1 MWGKSTPNCERLI
14 GKNVRLANSAS
25 PTLWAPQIAQKPKRK
40 KTLSSSFVNSYLQK
54 SLVLIKELFFNNFA
68 ILYLVKRNLV
78 HLVTAVFLVRYIHF
92 HSNCY

>member
-14 GKNVRLANSAS
+14 GKNGRLGTVRHL
-25 PTLWAPQIAQKPKRK
+25 LWAPQIAQKQKRK

-92 HSNCY
+92 HGDCY